1 MKNELRKRRRQQLK
15 KLERQGR
22 RQPTLEEG
30 EVLTRLRGLLY
41 EGPSA
46 RTWGQ
51 ITEAV
56 DAWPDGP
63 ELEVALSYLEAHLE
77 GWPDAL
83 RVNSGRAMGW
93 MRRLFAGLNEPRIRL
108 LRALSVSPEQ
118 PLDPLELRLL
128 SESPWTRHLTAL
140 LIHQPRLLQA
150 RACLEELLR
159 GQRLPR
165 LTTLELDGF
174 ALDAQPFEEVLA
186 QLHGGPLRRL
196 LLRRCDLHSAA
207 AGLARVELPAL
218 EELIL
223 GEHLSAEA
231 WRLLGDAPWWG
242 RLTRLELRWAHLAS
256 GRPLRSL
263 LHRVGGMP
271 RLEHLRLEACGL
283 QAADVRAV
291 IDADLPALRTLDVR
305 SNLLTLPDLLSL
317 LRRFP
322 DLEEAAFS
330 GDALGIDELF
340 EVLAAKPSGAWL
352 PSLMEV
358 ARRFGKGAEG
368 VELTLSLLA
377 LDGGDDAGALRPLIQ
392 AAREFPPRSARRLM
406 EALMAQRPWAAWS
419 APVQGLMRDL
429 LNDLTVP
436 ELRAWMAW
444 RGHTKGLPRLRHQ
457 LLAAAEA
464 LDAP

>member
-22 RQPTLEEG
+22 RHAPLEEG
-30 EVLTRLRGLLY
+30 EVLVRLRGLLY

-51 ITEAV
+51 LAEAV

-77 GWPDAL
+77 GWPDVL
-83 RVNSGRAMGW
+83 RVNSGRAMSW
-93 MRRLFAGLNEPRIRL
+93 LRRLFAGLNEPRLGL
-108 LRALSVSPEQ
+108 LRTLSISPEQ
-118 PLDPLELRLL
+118 PLEPLELRLL
-128 SESPWTRHLTAL
+128 GESPWTRHLTGL
-140 LIHQPRLLQA
+140 LIHQPRLHQA

-159 GQRLPR
+159 GRRLPR
-165 LTTLELDGF
+165 LTTLELEGF
-174 ALDAQPFEEVLA
+174 PVEPQRFDEVLA
-186 QLHGGPLRRL
+186 QLQGGPLQRL
-196 LLRRCDLHSAA
+196 LLRSCGLRSAV

-218 EELIL
+218 EELAL
-223 GEHLSAEA
+223 GEQLGAEA

-242 RLTRLELRWAHLAS
+242 GLRRLELRWEHQMT
-256 GRPLRSL
+256 GRPLRGL

-271 RLEHLRLEACGL
+271 RLEHLGLEQCGL
-283 QAADVRAV
+283 QAADVRALL
-291 IDADLPALRTLDVR
+291 DADLPALRTLDVR
-305 SNLLTLPDLLSL
+305 GNLLTLPDLLAL
-317 LRRFP
+317 MRRFP
-322 DLEEAAFS
+322 GLEAAAFS
-330 GDALGIDELF
+330 GEGLGVDELF
-340 EVLAAKPSGAWL
+340 EVLAARPPGAWL
-352 PSLMEV
+352 PSLMAA

-368 VELTLSLLA
+368 VELTLGLLA
-377 LDGGDDAGALRPLIQ
+377 LDGADAGATRQLVQ

-406 EALMAQRPWAAWS
+406 EALIAQRAWEAWP

-429 LNDLTVP
+429 LPELTVP

-444 RGHTKGLPRLRHQ
+444 RGHTRGLPRLRLQ
-457 LLAAAEA
+457 LLAAAQA